1 MRKRIGII
9 GGGVAGL
16 FAACQLKRLD
26 VDGIA
31 DVTLIEK
38 NPLPGKKLLLTGHG
52 RCNITNRKDASELKK
67 GYHEASNFIYP
78 ALREYGPED
87 TMEFVSDTLGLK
99 LKEEENNRIFP
110 VCDNAVRVR
119 DSIVDYISDRTK
131 ILSETKVTKI
141 AKRTTFDAGPDKAG
155 LGAAF
160 NAEPDNAGLDAN
172 LDAGSQEG
180 NLEAVFEVETDKG
193 ELEFDMI
200 ILSCGGSSFT
210 RTGSAGDSYR
220 LAKGMGHKVNPVK
233 GALCPVN
240 ADEASIGLCR
250 TLAGVSLSAKVTLFA
265 EGKKTASTEGELL
278 FADFGLTGP
287 AVMEISREIPI
298 NVRETSALL
307 ELDLVP
313 EMSDEEFD
321 RELQNLI
328 REHPDTKITTLLS
341 RFIPASV
348 AAEAARQAG
357 AADLYAQGFAK
368 AARKDILRL
377 MKHLRI
383 GIGKAPEIERAYV
396 TRGGVALEEV
406 DRKSMGSKLVDGLYI
421 LGEALDIDG
430 ISGGYNL
437 QACMSE
443 AYLASKSILSRISA
457 SGSESGSV

>member
-1 MRKRIGII
+1 MGKRVGII
-9 GGGVAGL
+9 GGGAAGL

-26 VDGIA
+26 IGGIA

-38 NPLPGKKLLLTGHG
+38 NPLPGKKLILTGHG
-52 RCNITNRKDASELKK
+52 RCNITNRKDPSELKK

-87 TMEFVSDTLGLK
+87 TMKFVSDTLGLK

-110 VCDNAVRVR
+110 VCDSAVRVR
-119 DSIVDYISDRTK
+119 DTVVGYISDRTK
-131 ILSETKVTKI
+131 ILSETKVIKI
-141 AKRTTFDAGPDKAG
+141 SKDT
-155 LGAAF
+155 
-160 NAEPDNAGLDAN
+160 
-172 LDAGSQEG
+172 
-180 NLEAVFEVETDKG
+180 VFKVETDKG

-220 LAKGMGHKVNPVK
+220 LAKGLGHRVNPVK
-233 GALCPVN
+233 GALCPVE
-240 ADEASIGLCR
+240 ADEGASELCR
-250 TLAGVSLSAKVTLFA
+250 KLSGVSVSAKVTLFA